1 MRDSSGCFIMQHIF
15 SGLFI
20 DAKPDI
26 DFRYNYGCDDLHRE
40 RERERMTLVVPQAR
54 AWCSA
59 CNGKLWPRAGLF
71 SVVSEE
77 CRCHMRCLSPYA
89 LLVRL
94 VGRTKEKRK
103 TTIRHECVCVQT
115 NESKGRYVCGK
126 MTGGGR
132 DLAPSLS
139 LWADPAFESC
149 GARPTHTDGLQ
160 PLRRSSFIIC
170 LLLPVQFIW
179 IQRTLILKNSNR
191 DFSESCLY
199 LTASN
204 DEVK

>member
-1 MRDSSGCFIMQHIF
+1 M
-15 SGLFI
+15 
-20 DAKPDI
+20 
-26 DFRYNYGCDDLHRE
+26 
-40 RERERMTLVVPQAR
+40 
-54 AWCSA
+54 
-59 CNGKLWPRAGLF
+59 
-71 SVVSEE
+71 
-77 CRCHMRCLSPYA
+77 
-89 LLVRL
+89 
-94 VGRTKEKRK
+94 
-103 TTIRHECVCVQT
+103 CVCVQT

-191 DFSESCLY
+191 DFSESCLHGR
-199 LTASN
+199 LKWWSEIKLKNMNNLSKNIFPFRPQQTNTATQSVHACPRRAKN
-204 DEVK
+204 TALLRFFADTWGCGRARHQIAYNNRTKQLSCFGHIVQEQYDARWFGHLRCCPCLEIRKCRKNEKKQNKED